1 MDDITILKNRL
12 AYFSNRVS
20 YNSDFE
26 EVDYKIDYESEPNY
40 DDEIDVEDYKEYMQ
54 KQKEQDFV
62 KKVKQLIRTEQ
73 IDLNEIG
80 SKELANLLEISNKEV
95 KQLFP
100 EHYEEFMKE
109 QELVYKMQGKEEQV
123 EQDEKNKIKLGK
135 KMKKLLKDLKKK

>member
-1 MDDITILKNRL
+1 
-12 AYFSNRVS
+12 
-20 YNSDFE
+20 
-26 EVDYKIDYESEPNY
+26 
-40 DDEIDVEDYKEYMQ
+40 MQ

-123 EQDEKNKIKLGK
+123 EQEENKIKLGK